1 MKKSQGSMDMKKHG
15 HEEEQ
20 GSMDMKKSQGSMDMK
35 KSQLKTHI
43 SGQGWTCV
51 GQAYRNTLA
60 LRILCAP
67 LTGALP
73 H

>member
-1 MKKSQGSMDMKKHG
+1 MERSAGCTRCGPSAAPK
-15 HEEEQ
+15 
-20 GSMDMKKSQGSMDMK
+20 GSMDMK